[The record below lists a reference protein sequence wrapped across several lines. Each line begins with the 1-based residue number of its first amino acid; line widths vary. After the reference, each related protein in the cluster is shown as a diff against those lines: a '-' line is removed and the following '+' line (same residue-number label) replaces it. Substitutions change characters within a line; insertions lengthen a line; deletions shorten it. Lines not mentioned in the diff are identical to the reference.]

1 MWSGAE
7 CLSDMP
13 RELRVVDRKGNPM
26 TRKLIPVCG
35 EHHTQKE
42 WRMTTFE
49 YHDDGI
55 VIHIPNVLA
64 WVCPQDS
71 EASFTP
77 DITDE
82 LIATVRELIE
92 TAKRAKQ
99 RRSTFTEY
107 IVAVGG

>member
-1 MWSGAE
+1 
-7 CLSDMP
+7 
-13 RELRVVDRKGNPM
+13 M
-26 TRKLIPVCG
+26 TRKPVPVCG

-42 WRMTTFE
+42 WRMTSFE
-49 YHDDGI
+49 CRDDGI
-55 VIHIPNVLA
+55 VIHIPNVFT
-64 WVCPQDS
+64 WVCPQDG

-92 TAKRAKQ
+92 TAKRAKA
-99 RRSTFTEY
+99 RKTAFTEY